1 MKDFSVKTRITNI
14 IFEKKKPCYLVYIN
28 TKGLNLKTSY
38 EFHNKYHEFSCC
50 IHYAPYTYRLSL
62 DLSK

>member
-38 EFHNKYHEFSCC
+38 EFHNNRIMNFPVAFIMHR
-50 IHYAPYTYRLSL
+50 IHT
-62 DLSK
+62 DFH

>member
-38 EFHNKYHEFSCC
+38 EFHMIISIMNFPVAFIMHR
-50 IHYAPYTYRLSL
+50 IYT
-62 DLSK
+62 DFH